1 MNTNKKRLVPKCRPS
16 KVPQQQKRLKLNI
29 KAENPKLKSV
39 GEFYKRKEK
48 KLLIIDSIY
57 AV

>member
-16 KVPQQQKRLKLNI
+16 KVPQQKPCKETKV
-29 KAENPKLKSV
+29 KAENPKLKPV